1 MKASGN
7 SITKTSISIENRPH
21 NQTLTELLKSNAEL
35 LTSRTNTNA
44 KNLTDSNTLKR
55 GILVND
61 NSYKMLVSRRKFLT
75 YWEMTAMLVSDAMS
89 KNLKSI
95 SPHATISSAGS
106 KMKEFSI
113 RHLLVVEEKTGTLLG
128 LISDRDIKK
137 IVSPFAGSEQATER
151 DNSTLQ
157 VAVQVVMRKNPIT
170 IGGGENLKNA
180 AELMLRKKVSCLPVV
195 DITNTPIGILTTD
208 DMIRSLIKLL

>member
-1 MKASGN
+1 
-7 SITKTSISIENRPH
+7 
-21 NQTLTELLKSNAEL
+21 
-35 LTSRTNTNA
+35 
-44 KNLTDSNTLKR
+44 
-55 GILVND
+55 
-61 NSYKMLVSRRKFLT
+61 
-75 YWEMTAMLVSDAMS
+75 MLVSDAMS

-95 SPHATISSAGS
+95 SAQATISTAGS
-106 KMKEFSI
+106 KMKEFAI

-137 IVSPFAGSEQATER
+137 IVSPFAGSEQATDR

-157 VAVQVVMRKNPIT
+157 VAVHVVMRKNPIT
-170 IGGGENLKNA
+170 IGAGEKLKTA

-195 DITNTPIGILTTD
+195 DVTNSPLGILTTD